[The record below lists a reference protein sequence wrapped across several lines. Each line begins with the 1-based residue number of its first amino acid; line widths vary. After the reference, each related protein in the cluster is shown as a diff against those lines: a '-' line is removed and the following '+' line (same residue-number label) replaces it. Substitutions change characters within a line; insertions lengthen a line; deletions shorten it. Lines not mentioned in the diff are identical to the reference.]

1 MRALFRDCSLPAL
14 VAGLLATIIS
24 YAGPLVLI
32 FHAAES
38 AGLSQALL
46 SSWVWAISIG
56 SGVLGIVLSLRYRT
70 PVVIAWSIPG
80 SALLVSALPELG
92 LNQAIGAYLVANL
105 ILLLIAI
112 SGSFDRLIERL
123 PGSIAAGLQA
133 GILFAFG
140 IAVFRAL
147 PEQPLLIVSMFVTYL
162 VLRRTAPR
170 YAVAGVL
177 LVGAALTLFGGQL
190 RSEAL
195 VLELATPQW
204 IAPEFS
210 LAATLNLALP
220 LVLVALTGQFMPGM
234 AVLRNAGYDT
244 PASPIIG
251 ASAIGGALLAP
262 FGCHGLNLAAV
273 TASLC
278 TGREAHENPRR
289 RYIAA
294 LSGSLAYL
302 LLGTAGAT
310 LVSLFAAFPAAL
322 IATLA
327 GLALYGAFSEALAR
341 SLAQPAERDAG
352 LFTFLVTA
360 SGVTFLG
367 LSAAFWGLLFG
378 IAAHLLLSWRT
389 THRRMPVV
397 GKPVD
402 SVGEAAP

>member
-1 MRALFRDCSLPAL
+1 MKALLKDFSLPAL
-14 VAGLLATIIS
+14 VAGLLATTIS

-56 SGVLGIVLSLRYRT
+56 SGVLGLLLSLRYRT

-80 SALLVSALPELG
+80 SALLVGALPELG
-92 LNQAIGAYLVANL
+92 LNKAIGAYLMANL
-105 ILLLIAI
+105 ILLLIAL
-112 SGSFDRLIERL
+112 SGSFDRLIARL

-140 IAVFRAL
+140 IEVFKAL

-162 VLRRTAPR
+162 LLRRSAPR

-177 LVGAALTLFGGQL
+177 LVGAALTLLGGQL
-190 RSEAL
+190 RSEVL

-210 LAATLNLALP
+210 LTATLNLALP

-234 AVLRNAGYDT
+234 AVLRGAGYQT
-244 PASPIIG
+244 PASPLIG
-251 ASAIGGALLAP
+251 ASAICGALLAP

-278 TGREAHENPRR
+278 TGREAHEDPNR

-294 LSGSLAYL
+294 VVGSLAYL
-302 LLGTAGAT
+302 GLGIAGAT

-322 IATLA
+322 IAALA

-341 SLAQPAERDAG
+341 SLSEPAERDAG

-360 SGVTFLG
+360 SGVSFLG

-378 IAAHLLLSWRT
+378 LAAHLLQRARRQSLSATNNPR
-389 THRRMPVV
+389 
-397 GKPVD
+397 
-402 SVGEAAP
+402 AAPLRE